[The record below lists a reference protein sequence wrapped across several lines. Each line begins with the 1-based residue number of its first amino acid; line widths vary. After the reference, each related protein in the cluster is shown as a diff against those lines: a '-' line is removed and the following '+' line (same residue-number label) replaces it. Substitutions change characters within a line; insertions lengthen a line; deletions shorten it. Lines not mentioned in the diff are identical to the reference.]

1 MLLLLWALVVL
12 VMTEPGAAGVL
23 KSTEVDVCR
32 TGAYAVKEGPFGP
45 CPGFRACES
54 GFYCSN
60 SQRHSCPAGT
70 YGATSSLTNSSCSGP
85 CAPGFWCPLG
95 SVSSTANKC
104 GNVTVYCPEGSYVP
118 LHVPAG
124 YYSVGSDGTDV
135 VDIGNV
141 FDEHDENRRSGII
154 MCPKGW
160 YCPGYDGGTS
170 STNGRRVRCQAGRYG
185 PSTGLASVEECLLCP
200 AGYYCPIGSVEPYQY
215 PCGKDPKVYCPEGS
229 AYAHTT
235 EMGYYAVTPVEY
247 KEGITSSAGEAV
259 ISVSYSSE
267 LGELAGYSQTVV
279 CPAGSYCLNGVRS
292 VCPGGRYG
300 GTKQMTN
307 SSCSGACIEGWYCPA
322 GSVSPYQNACGDPS
336 TYCPA
341 SSAAPTPVS
350 PGYYTVASFDNET
363 AFDMPN
369 GENHLGL
376 RHTMQTLCPPG
387 YYCLTDGL
395 AYACPPGRYGAASGL
410 TASSCSGSCQ
420 AGHYCE
426 EASIVATSALCGSED
441 RFCREGSGAPEVARD
456 GYYTIDGEGAEGAY
470 LGTVDTRSWERKC
483 EPGYYCLAGA
493 RAMCAPGYYGGLFR
507 ETRQQC
513 QGGCREGY
521 YCPEGSTTPTEVEC
535 GDASRYCP
543 ANTSI
548 PTEVSTGYYTNGDTV
563 STRVNETIAPIGY
576 YAIRGLLY
584 ACPAGYYG
592 ESEGLADPYCT
603 GQCLVEGYYCPIA
616 SRSPY
621 QEYCGN
627 DNRICPAGSRAPL
640 VVREGYYAA
649 DYDYE
654 ECEPGRFRQDWRDW
668 VDVSLPGLSDVVT
681 WTNDTGCQLCPEGKY
696 KTEVADNV
704 THCLDCPF
712 QSESAADRR
721 TCVCKEVVAAGTFKY
736 FNISTGLC
744 LTLDDSAA
752 AAITAYDWNRVLEPG
767 NSSMTRS
774 QEYECEPGHYCVQG
788 KRSKCPSGRYGA
800 RRRETGPQCQG
811 ECSPGY
817 YCQSSSISQYSN
829 PCGGA
834 DRICAGGSSVPEAV
848 PPGYYSNEDAREDL
862 RTYSTLCP
870 AGQYCPGDGRRY
882 DCPAGRYGAQAGISD
897 DQCSD
902 ICARGHYCEAGSSSP
917 TQHECGSAA
926 VYCPRGATQPTPV
939 TAGFYSDFSGD
950 DAGAQRLWNAGNST
964 CSIELLCEPGYYC
977 VGGVK
982 FPCPPGTFGWRYGAR
997 EPTCGGKCAAG
1008 YYCPSYL
1015 EPQPDA
1021 PSHTAW
1027 PLAPHTTATPYK
1039 CGGVSFLCPRGS
1051 FYPVLVGGG
1060 NYTVGGTDNVYNMTR
1075 TGQKVCLPGTYCSD
1089 GVVNLCPKGR
1099 YGVSEGSSVPTCTGW
1114 CPAGHYCPAGTS
1126 EPFLCSEGYY
1136 ATGAAWNCS
1145 ACPGQRD
1152 TPMPCNDA
1160 RECCFKG

>member
-1 MLLLLWALVVL
+1 M
-12 VMTEPGAAGVL
+12 
-23 KSTEVDVCR
+23 
-32 TGAYAVKEGPFGP
+32 
-45 CPGFRACES
+45 
-54 GFYCSN
+54 
-60 SQRHSCPAGT
+60 
-70 YGATSSLTNSSCSGP
+70 
-85 CAPGFWCPLG
+85 
-95 SVSSTANKC
+95 
-104 GNVTVYCPEGSYVP
+104 
-118 LHVPAG
+118 
-124 YYSVGSDGTDV
+124 
-135 VDIGNV
+135 
-141 FDEHDENRRSGII
+141 
-154 MCPKGW
+154 
-160 YCPGYDGGTS
+160 
-170 STNGRRVRCQAGRYG
+170 
-185 PSTGLASVEECLLCP
+185 ASVEECLLCP